1 MAGLRTILHSMLT
14 SHLTVLRDFWP
25 LVMLAIVG
33 AVLATAYYW
42 ATKPGEL
49 LSFWATWV
57 NKQYAKRT
65 LLYQT
70 PIPGKKQ
77 NVIADTGKAPGD
89 YYDDATTALAGN
101 EYALDAY
108 GIRLREKLNGG
119 YVVTYNGVTQHLTK
133 TELDTYLSR
142 LIGPELTYVDNE
154 ANTERHEKYQWV
166 LKPILTCE
174 RCIGGQFGFW
184 LSVLAILNGAYLS
197 LLSVLFVVALTSLL
211 SSLIVREFNR

>member
-1 MAGLRTILHSMLT
+1 MAGSPITLRSMLT

-25 LVMLAIVG
+25 LIMLAIVG

-57 NKQYAKRT
+57 NKQYAIRT
-65 LLYQT
+65 LLYET

-77 NVIADTGKAPGD
+77 NVICGSGKTAND
-89 YYDDATTALAGN
+89 YYDDATRALDGDD
-101 EYALDAY
+101 YALTDY
-108 GIRLREKLNGG
+108 DIWLYEKLSGG
-119 YVVTYNGVTQHLTK
+119 YTVKYNGVTQHLTK

-154 ANTERHEKYQWV
+154 ANTKRFEKYEWV

-184 LSVLAILNGAYLS
+184 LSVLAIANGGYMS
-197 LLSVLFVVALTSLL
+197 LLSILFVVALTSLL
-211 SSLIVREFNR
+211 SSLIVKEFNR